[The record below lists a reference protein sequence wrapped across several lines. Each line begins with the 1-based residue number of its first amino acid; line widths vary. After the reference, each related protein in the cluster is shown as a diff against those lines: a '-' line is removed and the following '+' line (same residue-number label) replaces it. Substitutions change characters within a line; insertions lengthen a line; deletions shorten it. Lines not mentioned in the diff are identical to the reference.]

1 MDNLSIQI
9 QKIVTVTNPL
19 GLHMRPANMLSR
31 TAAQFECLIE
41 IAKDGQAIDGK
52 SIMGILTL
60 GAQQGT
66 QLHLRAVG
74 PDAQQAIDR
83 IVELFENGFDE
94 SEPAPS
100 HSG

>member
-1 MDNLSIQI
+1 MDNVSIQF

-31 TAAQFECLIE
+31 AAAQFESLIQIE
-41 IAKDGQAIDGK
+41 KDGQAIDGK

-83 IVELFENGFDE
+83 IAELFDNGFDE
-94 SEPAPS
+94 GEPVPS
-100 HSG
+100 QSG